1 MESARLMEDL
11 LGYMKRR
18 IDTPELKKSY
28 KAPKM
33 VIDCGHDTTV
43 APMQYFMYKTWE
55 HKPEYNIT
63 TQYCGFACNIYF
75 ELYKTK
81 DNVPKYYVFYYI
93 DEDLK
98 YKFDYLEFKRE
109 VRDHIYSQEQI
120 VDYCLPEEDRKSDE
134 IPPEK
139 GDDEDSFIES
149 FKKHKVLWIS
159 LFTMI
164 FTTFLGILGIIILAC
179 KIHSIKHPRQVK
191 PMTGKIQEL
200 SSKFIT
206 SSEVQT

>member
-1 MESARLMEDL
+1 MEDVI
-11 LGYMKRR
+11 GYIDRR
-18 IDTPELKKSY
+18 LENLNKTTY
-28 KAPKM
+28 KAPKF
-33 VIDCGHDTTV
+33 VIDSGHDTDV
-43 APMQYFMYKTWE
+43 GPLQYFMVHVFENFQPKIEKLRTR
-55 HKPEYNIT
+55 
-63 TQYCGFACNIYF
+63 YCGFACNIYF

-81 DNVPKYYVFYYI
+81 DNVPEYYVFYYI

>member
-1 MESARLMEDL
+1 MRNDKTSLEEKINEAKKMEKQIPL
-11 LGYMKRR
+11 LLPNEYLKQIIKKMSEL
-18 IDTPELKKSY
+18 PEL
-28 KAPKM
+28 
-33 VIDCGHDTTV
+33 IG
-43 APMQYFMYKTWE
+43 
-55 HKPEYNIT
+55 
-63 TQYCGFACNIYF
+63 
-75 ELYKTK
+75 
-81 DNVPKYYVFYYI
+81 
-93 DEDLK
+93 
-98 YKFDYLEFKRE
+98 
-109 VRDHIYSQEQI
+109 
-120 VDYCLPEEDRKSDE
+120 
-134 IPPEK
+134 EK